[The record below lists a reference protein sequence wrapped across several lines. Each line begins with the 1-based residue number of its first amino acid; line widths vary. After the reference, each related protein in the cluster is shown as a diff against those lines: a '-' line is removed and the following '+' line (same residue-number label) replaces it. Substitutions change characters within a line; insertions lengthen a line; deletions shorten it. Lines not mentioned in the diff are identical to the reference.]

1 MYKYMFKTIFQS
13 AIKSVRK
20 NNIIIK
26 FLIFAFTAQLRI
38 ISVLLLLLLLLLLLF
53 YFQNKYS

>member
-1 MYKYMFKTIFQS
+1 MFKTIFQS